1 MASPHNFPCAKCEKK
16 FQSQKDLNKHHCQNQ
31 KQPPPPSIDK
41 KTEEKKSASKTSL
54 EQCKIEFDS
63 KLSKKSKKDN
73 VNLMEENRQ
82 ITSRDT
88 LIDQHRNEEKKKI
101 KKKII
106 SKQKTRKVLAKK
118 GNSYKP
124 TTCPI
129 TDIALDSSNVMLP
142 EDKLICSVS
151 KPEMPTME
159 TLTKMT
165 ADNNVDEMIDV
176 DLYIIRQIKS
186 PLEKPVEKMETSTEK
201 YDAENKTKVV
211 KKMKKS
217 RFLKEKLKLKYETF
231 TLQENK
237 DRVKKI
243 KYLKNDVIESDRKK
257 SFYNANK
264 ERNETVNGNETT
276 VNENG
281 PYQEV
286 FNGDKNQVNELSM
299 GDGQNYNKEDTSMYS
314 CNQCDKT
321 YKNIDHL
328 KRHEM
333 IHLGIKFFCSKC
345 TSAYTRKDKLNAHMR
360 KKHSES
366 SLGYVSEDV
375 PAPAVEETVVD
386 RVMTENVDKFA
397 KNNKK

>member
-1 MASPHNFPCAKCEKK
+1 
-16 FQSQKDLNKHHCQNQ
+16 
-31 KQPPPPSIDK
+31 
-41 KTEEKKSASKTSL
+41 
-54 EQCKIEFDS
+54 
-63 KLSKKSKKDN
+63 
-73 VNLMEENRQ
+73 
-82 ITSRDT
+82 
-88 LIDQHRNEEKKKI
+88 
-101 KKKII
+101 
-106 SKQKTRKVLAKK
+106 
-118 GNSYKP
+118 
-124 TTCPI
+124 
-129 TDIALDSSNVMLP
+129 MLP

-176 DLYIIRQIKS
+176 DLYLIRQIKS

-243 KYLKNDVIESDRKK
+243 NYLKNDVIESDRKK

-264 ERNETVNGNETT
+264 ERNGIVKGNEST

-299 GDGQNYNKEDTSMYS
+299 GDGQNYNKEDTSTYS

-321 YKNIDHL
+321 YTNIDHL

-333 IHLGIKFFCSKC
+333 IHLGIKFSCSKC

-375 PAPAVEETVVD
+375 PVPAMEETVVD
-386 RVMTENVDKFA
+386 RVLTENVDKCT
-397 KNNKK
+397 KNKTNLKIKKLQQRKKQISSPSEPEMPEMELLTNMAAIENMATDEDIGVPLIK